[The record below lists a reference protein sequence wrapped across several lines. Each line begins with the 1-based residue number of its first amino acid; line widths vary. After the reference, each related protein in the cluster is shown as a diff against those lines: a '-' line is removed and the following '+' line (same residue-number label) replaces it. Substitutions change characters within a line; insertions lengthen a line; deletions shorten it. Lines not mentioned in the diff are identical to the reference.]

1 MKDNNS
7 IDAAGFFLSQAD
19 IDKINSNNDEI
30 GNPDWFTGVTEGES
44 DKEGYDEYKEEIEPV
59 VNEAADPEMA
69 RELEQAIKMAAYNAT
84 MPLENNESEEDI
96 EPEAVKS
103 EPATVE
109 SELAAVKSEP
119 AAAAS
124 RAIIR
129 IGEKLG
135 DLQDA
140 EDEKGISEIEIPEQS
155 ENAVADNAVADNES
169 AGSEDAITDTDPG
182 YKTAESDEA
191 VRTTAIEEVQ
201 DEVTGPEPGQEPEP
215 EPEPGEELKPIP
227 EPEPEPKPEPV
238 PVPAKTIVYERAQIE
253 AAVAA
258 HESLPSESSDQQKAA
273 IKADR
278 RAEETAIKEERR
290 VEEAAIK
297 AERRAEEAA
306 IKAER
311 RAEAAA
317 IKEERKKLKKAY
329 RGEGPARRI
338 FAIVIGVLLIA
349 SAAAALIYLI
359 GSGRYSTEYVAG
371 SSNVV
376 KVYAELEEGQ
386 DVQSSSDESG
396 GSASSEGKKKSSAE
410 TASDPEKA
418 VTDGGLELMDAGA
431 LVRGTE
437 VRRYNN
443 TETLDDIKLCRISVS
458 DTESGEETEY
468 YIDESNLAKD
478 KEHVV
483 QETDVWVR
491 TPATIYEREYSP
503 AIASFAPKGT
513 HLKVIGYDKLLD
525 NGYIN
530 KYKVEY
536 DPVDTKKED
545 KAEGFVYGKYM
556 AATQEEAKAPY
567 NEHGE
572 TDNARKEKFGF
583 ELYGGKG
590 ENLDWYPYE
599 KTKIEGN
606 KFCKNARAMYLNSYA
621 AVHPDA
627 WLKIIKSTDCNAVV
641 LDIKDGPL
649 TFKAETAKELSPT
662 SYKNAYVSEEKLKK
676 GIDKYR
682 DAGVYLIGR
691 IVVFNDQYYAKDHP
705 ENCIKYGSDRSWP
718 SAFSRDVW
726 EYNVRLAQEAVE
738 KFGFNEIQF
747 DYVRF
752 PEASYEMSKSGKA
765 DFRNKYG
772 EEKAQAVQNFC
783 FYACDQLR
791 EAGVYTSVD
800 VFGESAYS
808 YVTAYGQYWAS
819 ISNIVDA
826 ISAMPYTD
834 HFSGEAPWE
843 HPYASVLRWAKRA
856 AKRQKRIQHPAAART
871 WITGYNT
878 PYWDPTVN
886 YNTKR
891 MKDQIRALK
900 KAGLKGGF
908 IPWNALSDLDKYN
921 QYKDI
926 WNK

>member
-59 VNEAADPEMA
+59 VNEATDPEMA
-69 RELEQAIKMAAYNAT
+69 RELEQAIKMAAYNGT

-109 SELAAVKSEP
+109 SELAAVKPEP
-119 AAAAS
+119 AAAAP

-140 EDEKGISEIEIPEQS
+140 EDE
-155 ENAVADNAVADNES
+155 
-169 AGSEDAITDTDPG
+169 ITDTDPG

-227 EPEPEPKPEPV
+227 ESEPEPKPEPV

-258 HESLPSESSDQQKAA
+258 HESLSSESSDQQKAA
-273 IKADR
+273 IKA
-278 RAEETAIKEERR
+278 EH
-290 VEEAAIK
+290 
-297 AERRAEEAA
+297 
-306 IKAER
+306 

-396 GSASSEGKKKSSAE
+396 GSASSEGKKKNSAE

-458 DTESGEETEY
+458 DTETGEETEY

-599 KTKIEGN
+599 KTKIDGN

-662 SYKNAYVSEEKLKK
+662 SYKNAYVSEKKLKK

-682 DAGVYLIGR
+682 EAGVYLIGR